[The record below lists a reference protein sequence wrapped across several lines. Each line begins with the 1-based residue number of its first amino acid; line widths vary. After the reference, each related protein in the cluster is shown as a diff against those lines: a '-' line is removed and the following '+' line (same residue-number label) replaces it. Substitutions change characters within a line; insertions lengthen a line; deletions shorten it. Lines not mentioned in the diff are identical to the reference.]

1 MELVEGLA
9 DRGSYSVHYWV
20 GGKAGAPLVVFTH
33 GATIDHHEWDATLPF
48 VGERYR
54 VLAWDVPGHGLSR
67 PKDFDI
73 QEAVTAQLAIL
84 DQLKVDQSYFV
95 GHSLGGNINQEF
107 VFRHP
112 ERVKAM
118 AFLGCTWNFQK
129 LTSFE
134 SFLVGIAEP
143 MFKLYPYK
151 SLINQSLAMTAKS
164 KESQELLR
172 PAMESH
178 SKEEITQMM
187 MVAINCLHY
196 EARYTIGKPLLLI
209 VGENDRTG
217 NIAKAMPAWAAV
229 EPNGKFVVIPNALHG
244 ANLDDPALFH
254 KTLLD
259 FLNEQSAA
267 GSR

>member
-1 MELVEGLA
+1 
-9 DRGSYSVHYWV
+9 
-20 GGKAGAPLVVFTH
+20 
-33 GATIDHHEWDATLPF
+33 
-48 VGERYR
+48 
-54 VLAWDVPGHGLSR
+54 
-67 PKDFDI
+67 
-73 QEAVTAQLAIL
+73 
-84 DQLKVDQSYFV
+84 
-95 GHSLGGNINQEF
+95 
-107 VFRHP
+107 
-112 ERVKAM
+112 
-118 AFLGCTWNFQK
+118 
-129 LTSFE
+129 
-134 SFLVGIAEP
+134 

-172 PAMESH
+172 SAMESH
-178 SKEEITQMM
+178 SKEEITQIMM
-187 MVAINCLHY
+187 AAINCLHY
-196 EARYTIGKPLLLI
+196 EAGYTIGKPLLLI

-217 NIAKAMPAWAAV
+217 NIAKAMPAWAVV